1 MKKLS
6 LLEYILIAAMMVS
19 IVISGYLVVIRVL
32 YGVQH
37 ICYDAWIFGTNIA
50 LLLQIYDNHHATVV
64 IGAK

>member
-6 LLEYILIAAMMVS
+6 LLEYVLIGAMMVS
-19 IVISGYLVVIRVL
+19 ILISGFLVVIRIL

-50 LLLQIYDNHHATVV
+50 LLLQIYDNHNA
-64 IGAK
+64 ILNK